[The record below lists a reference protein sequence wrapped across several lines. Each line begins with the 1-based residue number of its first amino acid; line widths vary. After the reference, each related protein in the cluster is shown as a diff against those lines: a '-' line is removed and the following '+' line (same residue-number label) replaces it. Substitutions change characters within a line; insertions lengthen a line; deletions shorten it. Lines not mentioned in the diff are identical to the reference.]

1 MLHPHASHL
10 VQPLDLLLFRK
21 LKREWVQACEDY
33 KAISREIVDE
43 FNFAK
48 VFQDAWRR
56 AFKQSDLINAFK
68 ASGLSPWNPDRP
80 DYSKCVGGQV
90 NTL

>member
-1 MLHPHASHL
+1 MLCPNASHL
-10 VQPLDLLLFRK
+10 IQPLDLILFRK
-21 LKREWVQACEDY
+21 LKREWLQACEDY
-33 KAISREIVDE
+33 KAISREVVDK

-56 AFKQSDLINAFK
+56 AFQQSDLVNVFN

-80 DYSKCVGGQV
+80 DYSKCVGRPA
-90 NTL
+90 